1 MAAEECVCGSAGLW
15 WPQRVEAQTR
25 LWDMAAEAT
34 ANLRRLRSEKA
45 GQNWLHFLSTEFWAP
60 PVTVRCCALMQMK
73 LLLAQLCKDRV
84 CMHEC
89 RLKTSGKAGRQR
101 SVTFGGWRSCTGLSC
116 GFAQET

>member
-1 MAAEECVCGSAGLW
+1 MATKECVCGSAGLW

-73 LLLAQLCKDRV
+73 LLSAQLCKDRV

-89 RLKTSGKAGRQR
+89 RLKTSGRQAAITDFQMVEILHR
-101 SVTFGGWRSCTGLSC
+101 TVLRI
-116 GFAQET
+116 